1 MFLLLYHN
9 QRAMALR
16 ESSVL
21 HTKTS
26 ENMTKCESSTFTI
39 SNSQMSQ
46 YDVHVH
52 KMPRITGNPATPPP
66 LRLITT
72 MTNFVQ
78 IYQGFTVQGP
88 VV

>member
-1 MFLLLYHN
+1 
-9 QRAMALR
+9 MALR

-52 KMPRITGNPATPPP
+52 KCQEFQGTLP
-66 LRLITT
+66 LHLLLDWSPQW
-72 MTNFVQ
+72 Q
-78 IYQGFTVQGP
+78 ILFKSTKVLRSKDL
-88 VV
+88 